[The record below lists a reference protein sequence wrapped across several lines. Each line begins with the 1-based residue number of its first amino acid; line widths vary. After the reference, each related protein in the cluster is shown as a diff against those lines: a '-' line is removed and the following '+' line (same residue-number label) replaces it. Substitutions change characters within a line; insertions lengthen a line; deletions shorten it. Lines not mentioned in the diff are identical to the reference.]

1 MRKLV
6 IEELPWHIQ
15 TGKMRPCAWRQ
26 RPWGNPA
33 QTTLERAVR
42 KHKPTREDA
51 LLKLKDE
58 ADTRTDGYT
67 LVFNNLWQ
75 GTARLQIAVRFE
87 NRVVG
92 AKPNNCGK
100 RLDES
105 KEGVV
110 QSGVCNSQGH
120 QVATH
125 KASANAVLRWAG
137 SRPCKG
143 TRQHLPCG

>member
-1 MRKLV
+1 M
-6 IEELPWHIQ
+6 
-15 TGKMRPCAWRQ
+15 
-26 RPWGNPA
+26 
-33 QTTLERAVR
+33 R
-42 KHKPTREDA
+42 KHKDA

-125 KASANAVLRWAG
+125 KASANAVLR
-137 SRPCKG
+137 
-143 TRQHLPCG
+143 